1 MPSRRDALK
10 LIGAGALGAMAPA
23 LARQPRRRKVRRHS

>member
-10 LIGAGALGAMAPA
+10 LIGAAALGAMAPA
-23 LARQPRRRKVRRHS
+23 LTASAQARAGRRC

>member
-23 LARQPRRRKVRRHS
+23 SRTAAQAQAGRR